1 MAALPSFFPRTSWW
15 GDMNTSLISK
25 LLRASVIAALVIGA
39 ASTAW
44 AAKPIKES
52 FAGQGTF
59 EVGNCDGF
67 MILNDFI
74 FEGFSITYFDKD
86 GNATHVKVHTK
97 FSESIYYNSVEN
109 SFWLDGGPG
118 EIVNDRFDVTCFDFT
133 GDLQSSGL
141 AFKITVP
148 GQGVIF
154 HEAGRL
160 IFDNG
165 VISFQAGPKDF
176 REVEL
181 AALCAALTP

>member
-1 MAALPSFFPRTSWW
+1 
-15 GDMNTSLISK
+15 MNTSLISK

-52 FAGQGTF
+52 FGPGAATF
-59 EVGNCDGF
+59 EVGNCGDF

-74 FEGFSITYFDKD
+74 FEGFFITYFDKD

-97 FSESIYYNSVEN
+97 FSESIYYNSN
-109 SFWLDGGPG
+109 NDSFWLDGGPG
-118 EIVNDRFDVTCFDFT
+118 EVVNDRFDFT
-133 GDLQSSGL
+133 GDPVQSSGL

-154 HEAGRL
+154 HEAGRI

-165 VISFQAGPKDF
+165 DILFQAGPKDF
-176 REVEL
+176 TEENL